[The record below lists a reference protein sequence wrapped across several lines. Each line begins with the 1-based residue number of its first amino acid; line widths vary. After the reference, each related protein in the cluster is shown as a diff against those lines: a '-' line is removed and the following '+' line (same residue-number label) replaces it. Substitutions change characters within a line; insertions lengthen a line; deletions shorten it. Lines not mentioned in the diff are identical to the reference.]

1 MANSKER
8 INALE
13 AQMRDMFKSDHYASG
28 CSRHPEW
35 ESKFRELQ
43 DRVEHNARHAEVID
57 WESKFQELQ
66 DRVELLS
73 RAMVNTPAG
82 GFKAKSDAST
92 SGEVK
97 KPSFRGYFLCQG
109 PYVIANCPQRQMMN
123 AFFDNIGLVQQGEQ
137 SGSQSGQPPTDE
149 PDTQDYEKEDVVGA
163 FPQWCNAVTTQVGN
177 PEENLSGEKPKDM
190 SPKRK
195 GDVPGKGLMYVD
207 IKVNG
212 KAINAMVDT
221 GATHNYISSTEVERL
236 GLTLEKGC
244 GRVKAINTAAQ
255 PVAGIARSVL
265 IKVGPYE
272 GRTNF
277 SVVTMDDSS

>member
-82 GFKAKSDAST
+82 GYGALIKA
-92 SGEVK
+92 
-97 KPSFRGYFLCQG
+97 PS
-109 PYVIANCPQRQMMN
+109 RQMMN

-195 GDVPGKGLMYVD
+195 GDVPRKGLMYVD